1 MGLSAAVSFV
11 PSKIKNMKQKRKNIL
26 NWFPSVIVGF
36 LISVSACMKLASMP
50 QLVEVYTR
58 TGLLEYMKILA
69 VAELLFVAAFLIPRT
84 MKLGFLLLTAYF
96 GGAMAV
102 ELSHGNIFIFPA
114 IILTLIWIAAFL
126 RDPYIF
132 KPFQKQ
138 KQLLSA

>member
-1 MGLSAAVSFV
+1 
-11 PSKIKNMKQKRKNIL
+11 
-26 NWFPSVIVGF
+26 
-36 LISVSACMKLASMP
+36 
-50 QLVEVYTR
+50 
-58 TGLLEYMKILA
+58 
-69 VAELLFVAAFLIPRT
+69 

-96 GGAMAV
+96 CGAMAV

-126 RDPYIF
+126 RDPSIF